1 MDNTNFTDEL
11 SLPYI
16 FITGNSR
23 SGTTMMMR
31 VLDNH
36 SAAHSINEPHFF
48 EKLWSPGDAE
58 NKVTR
63 SEAFDLFA
71 KLFTG
76 QRAGFFEPV
85 AAHVHKYRDEIER
98 LLETCGDGCSRLQ
111 VYARFMLYET
121 RLAGKRI
128 PCEKTPQN
136 VFYIEEIL
144 TFFPNARIINM
155 IRDPRAVM
163 LSQKRKWKRKYLG
176 ADFIT
181 TKEMIRLRINYHPVT
196 IAKLW
201 NAAISA
207 VQPYKDHE
215 RVYNL
220 RFEDL
225 IDSPETAAAELCA
238 FLGLEFEAEML
249 QVPHAG
255 SSSEADR
262 KAEKGI
268 KKNRSK
274 SLLEKGLTPEEV
286 KICRNICGRFMD
298 QYGYEP
304 MEVKSRPL
312 AIAWQYML
320 FPVKLSLA
328 LLWNLNRMR
337 SIGDTI
343 KRRLKSS

>member
-1 MDNTNFTDEL
+1 MDSTTFKDEL
-11 SLPYI
+11 TLPYI

-36 SAAHSINEPHFF
+36 SQAHSINEPHFF
-48 EKLWSPGDAE
+48 EKLWSPNDAG
-58 NKVTR
+58 KKIKRT
-63 SEAFDLFA
+63 EAFTLLA

-85 AAHVHKYRDEIER
+85 SEHVHKYEQEIQD
-98 LLETCGDGCSRLQ
+98 LLGTCGDGCSRMQ
-111 VYARFMLYET
+111 VYARFMLHET
-121 RLAGKRI
+121 RLAGKQI

-144 TFFPNARIINM
+144 SNFPNAKVINM

-163 LSQKRKWKRKYLG
+163 LSQKRKWKRRYLG

-181 TKEMIRLRINYHPVT
+181 KREMIRLRINYHPVT

-201 NAAISA
+201 KSAISA
-207 VQPYKDHE
+207 VQPFEGHK

-225 IDSPETAAAELCA
+225 ISSPETATRELCT
-238 FLGLEFEAEML
+238 FLNLDYEAEML

-255 SSSEADR
+255 SSSEAD
-262 KAEKGI
+262 KKTEKGI
-268 KKNRSK
+268 KKSRDESF
-274 SLLEKGLTPEEV
+274 LEKGLTPEEIS
-286 KICRNICGRFMD
+286 ICRSICGKFMD
-298 QYGYEP
+298 RYNYKQ
-304 MEVKSRPL
+304 MEVSSRPL
-312 AIAWQYML
+312 VMAWQYAL
-320 FPVKLSLA
+320 FPVKLGLA